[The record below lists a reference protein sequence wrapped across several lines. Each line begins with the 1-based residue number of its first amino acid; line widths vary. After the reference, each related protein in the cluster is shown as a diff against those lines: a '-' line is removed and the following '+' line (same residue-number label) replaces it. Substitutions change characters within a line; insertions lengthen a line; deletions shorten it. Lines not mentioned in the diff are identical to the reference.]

1 MEGLERMMCGQTMET
16 TTSIIRSR
24 VASRLLLTVGA
35 FGARNL

>member
-1 MEGLERMMCGQTMET
+1 MEGLERMMCGQTMQT

-24 VASRLLLTVGA
+24 VAPGVLLTVGV